1 MQRKQL
7 AAALGYAGLIPFV
20 AGTAALFSSDP
31 AVNGPA
37 LYSLTVYA
45 AVILSFMGAV
55 HWGLAMLHNPDTG
68 HWQLGLSVL
77 PALVAWA
84 SLSLQAPRGSLIT
97 LAIAFAVLLV
107 ADLWALA
114 KHLVPSWYR
123 GLRIPLT
130 IVVIVSLG
138 VAAWHLG

>member
-1 MQRKQL
+1 MQKNKL
-7 AAALGYAGLIPFV
+7 ATVLGYAGLIPFV

-31 AVNGPA
+31 AVSGPA

-55 HWGLAMLHNPDTG
+55 HWGLAMQHNVDTG

-84 SLSLQAPRGSLIT
+84 SLSLQAPRDSLIT
-97 LAIAFAVLLV
+97 LAIAFVVLLM
-107 ADLWALA
+107 ADLWAIA
-114 KHLVPSWYR
+114 RHLVPSWYR
-123 GLRIPLT
+123 TLRVPLT
-130 IVVIVSLG
+130 IVVVVALG
-138 VAAWHLG
+138 VAAWRLG